1 MSVLSLTEV
10 AMASPPAPLVPDG
23 EVEDVAQLLKVSE
36 RSVYRLAAS
45 GEIPSYRVGGK
56 LRFDLSEIAAA
67 VRATRRP
74 A

>member
-1 MSVLSLTEV
+1 MTEV
-10 AMASPPAPLVPDG
+10 LMSSPPAPPVPDA
-23 EVEDVAQLLKVSE
+23 EVEDIAQLLRVSE

-45 GEIPSYRVGGK
+45 GEIPSYRIGGK
-56 LRFDLSEIAAA
+56 LRFDRAEVAET

>member
-1 MSVLSLTEV
+1 MT
-10 AMASPPAPLVPDG
+10 SPSAPTVPDG

-45 GEIPSYRVGGK
+45 GEIPSYKVGGK
-56 LRFDLSEIAAA
+56 IRFDLAEVAAA

>member
-1 MSVLSLTEV
+1 MT
-10 AMASPPAPLVPDG
+10 SPPAPTVPDA
-23 EVEDVAQLLKVSE
+23 EIEEVAQLLKVSE
-36 RSVYRLAAS
+36 RSVYRLAAN

-56 LRFDLSEIAAA
+56 LRFDLAEVAEA

>member
-1 MSVLSLTEV
+1 MT
-10 AMASPPAPLVPDG
+10 SPPAPTVPDA
-23 EVEDVAQLLKVSE
+23 EPEDVARLLKISE

-56 LRFDLSEIAAA
+56 IRFDLAEVAET